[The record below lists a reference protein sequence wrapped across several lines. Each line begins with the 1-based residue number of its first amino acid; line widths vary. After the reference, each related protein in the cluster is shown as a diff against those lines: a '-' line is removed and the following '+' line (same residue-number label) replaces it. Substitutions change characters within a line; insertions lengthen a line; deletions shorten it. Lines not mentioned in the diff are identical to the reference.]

1 MKNLTMITIVIL
13 LNIYPGET
21 PYILAQTWEFVGLD
35 SMVIKHLYVSGDTI
49 YAGTAVRSSANINSG
64 LYFTSDGGNNWVQL
78 DSALGSGI
86 IVGVKYIREG
96 ELFLIKGL
104 SEGSLAGNLYRT
116 TNNGLSWNI
125 INISGNG
132 IRWIGSSPFNKNEI
146 YALDRLSG
154 IILIN
159 TLYKSTD
166 GGNTW
171 ADISAFPS
179 SSHGSALAFAFDLI
193 DSMNLYVTVDTQ
205 FDQYLFKSTNKGEN
219 WFFVSSPPSWPVIYA
234 DNFIPTRIY
243 LFPEPYVSN
252 DGGLSWFLA
261 DSGLADTSY
270 YLSFYQDEETTKL
283 LYSLRRDGL
292 YSSRNDSIH
301 WSMVDGS
308 EDLPIY
314 FSPTGFYGDRDMCNI
329 FIEPERKELFL
340 GTAEGIYK
348 IAIITNINEDD
359 KRYLD
364 FSLSQNYPNPF
375 NPTTTIEY
383 QIPSV
388 GQDGILTN
396 NVKLKVYDI
405 LGKEV
410 AVLVNEVQA
419 PGTYKIEF
427 NGEGLTSGIYFYKFE
442 AGSSSIVRKMLL
454 LK

>member
-1 MKNLTMITIVIL
+1 MKRITVIAIAFL
-13 LNIYPGET
+13 LHIYSGSRVD
-21 PYILAQTWEFVGLD
+21 IAAQTWEFVGPD

-49 YAGTAVRSSANINSG
+49 YAGTTVRSSANINSG
-64 LYFTSDGGNNWVQL
+64 LYFTSDGGNNWIQL

-86 IVGVKYIREG
+86 IVGMKYIREG

-104 SEGSLAGNLYRT
+104 GEYSLAGNLYRT

-125 INISGNG
+125 INISDRG
-132 IRWIGSSPFNKNEI
+132 IRWIGISPFNKNEI
-146 YALDRLSG
+146 YALDRLAYSAG
-154 IILIN
+154 LIN

-171 ADISAFPS
+171 ANITAFPG

-205 FDQYLFKSTNKGEN
+205 YDQYLYKSTNKGEN
-219 WFFVSSPPSWPVIYA
+219 WFFVSEPPSWPVIYA
-234 DNFIPTRIY
+234 DNFIPARIY
-243 LFPEPYVSN
+243 LFPEPYISN

-261 DSGLADTSY
+261 DSGLTDTSY
-270 YLSFYQDEETTKL
+270 YLSFYQDAETTKL
-283 LYSLRRDGL
+283 LYSMRRDGL

-301 WSMVDGS
+301 WSIVDGS
-308 EDLPIY
+308 EELPIY
-314 FSPTGFYGDRDMCNI
+314 SGPTGFYLDRDMCNI
-329 FIEPERKELFL
+329 FIEPESKELFL

-348 IAIITNINEDD
+348 TAIITNVNEDD

-375 NPTTTIEY
+375 NPTTSMYYAISSRQLVT
-383 QIPSV
+383 
-388 GQDGILTN
+388 
-396 NVKLKVYDI
+396 LKVYDL
-405 LGKEV
+405 LGREV
-410 AVLVNEVQA
+410 TILVNNEQA
-419 PGTYKIEF
+419 PGNYKVTF
-427 NGEGLTSGIYFYKFE
+427 NGNDLPSGVYFYKLE